1 MGFFDKLKQGLLK
14 SKISFSSNKI
24 DENLMEE
31 LEEKLV
37 MADVGFETTES
48 ILDELKERIKKDKL
62 TETEDV
68 KNALREI
75 LSHLFSDLNSE
86 LDIEKKPA
94 IILMIGVNGSR
105 KNYIYRQN
113 CKQPKKSRKESFN
126 GCCRYF

>member
-105 KNYIYRQN
+105 KNYIYRLN